1 MSRLKYNLQ
10 FILETSHFI
19 FFQGLIVLPT
29 AIINGTPLFCQ
40 YCDGNTCPELAKNL
54 TRFLPD
60 PEYNAWFVKNY
71 CTYDADLLDRFV
83 LYFPY
88 FLLGLPLIILL
99 IERGFVAVFKS
110 GLKLDAFY
118 NLLGKVSNKVIV
130 TIFGYKQFEIKI
142 SCTNFKF
149 LLKKSPL
156 SSKLLMVLIFWNL
169 KLFNYSQN

>member
-1 MSRLKYNLQ
+1 M
-10 FILETSHFI
+10 
-19 FFQGLIVLPT
+19 
-29 AIINGTPLFCQ
+29 
-40 YCDGNTCPELAKNL
+40 AKNL

-88 FLLGLPLIILL
+88 FLLGLPLVILL

-118 NLLGKVSNKVIV
+118 NLLGKVSTK
-130 TIFGYKQFEIKI
+130 
-142 SCTNFKF
+142 SDNFW
-149 LLKKSPL
+149 S
-156 SSKLLMVLIFWNL
+156 
-169 KLFNYSQN
+169 

>member
-1 MSRLKYNLQ
+1 M
-10 FILETSHFI
+10 
-19 FFQGLIVLPT
+19 
-29 AIINGTPLFCQ
+29 
-40 YCDGNTCPELAKNL
+40 AKNL

-130 TIFGYKQFEIKI
+130 TIFGHKQFEIKI

-156 SSKLLMVLIFWNL
+156 QYVHPKLTQSPEICFYQKIHN
-169 KLFNYSQN
+169 FYPFFSETRSI